1 MNELIQG
8 TSEWLSWRRQGIGG
22 SDAPVVMGTS
32 PFKTPLELWRE
43 KVGLESGFEGNWATR
58 RGNELEPV
66 ARAHYELITDL
77 EMSPALFV
85 HPGYPFMRAS
95 LDGWNAEH
103 RRVLEIKCP
112 GKDDHETAKAGR
124 VPAKYYWQ
132 LQHQLFVTGG
142 ASADYFSFD
151 GEAGVVVTVDPDQE
165 AQAKLLA
172 ECEAFWKCVTEK
184 VAPKL
189 TDRDFLQVALLSEE
203 ERKLEE
209 AFVSTNSEIERL
221 EKIRQAIRERY
232 ITTTAKF
239 SHPRI
244 QVGRVRVVRS
254 TRKGSLDYK
263 KLEKAV
269 ALTEAEIE
277 KFRKKDSVVT
287 TVSIAGEEVLNV
299 QP

>member
-1 MNELIQG
+1 MTALIQG

-22 SDAPVVMGTS
+22 SDAPVVMGVS

-43 KVGLESGFEGNWATR
+43 KTGQENGFEGNWATR

-66 ARAHYELITDL
+66 ARAHYELLTDV
-77 EMSPALFV
+77 EMAPALFV

-95 LDGWNAEH
+95 LDGWNQEL

-112 GKDDHETAKAGR
+112 GKEDHATAKAGR
-124 VPAKYYWQ
+124 VPAKYVWQ
-132 LQHQLFVTGG
+132 IQHQLFVTGG
-142 ASADYFSFD
+142 TSADYFSFD
-151 GEAGVVVTVDPDQE
+151 GEAGVVVTVEPDQE

-209 AFVSTNSEIERL
+209 AFVQTNSEIERL

-254 TRKGSLDYK
+254 VRKGSLDFK

-269 ALTEAEIE
+269 NLTDQELEQY
-277 KFRKKDSVVT
+277 RKKESVVT
-287 TVSIAGEEVLNV
+287 TVSIASSEGVDSV
-299 QP
+299 